1 MANMLNIN
9 KNNIVRKMEASATM
23 KGFAPIVAEMPV
35 VTRNDLEELLPDY
48 VAGGDITKLFNN

>member
-1 MANMLNIN
+1 MKGKHIA
-9 KNNIVRKMEASATM
+9 KKMEASATL

>member
-1 MANMLNIN
+1 MKGKHIA
-9 KNNIVRKMEASATM
+9 KKMEASVTM
-23 KGFAPIVAEMPV
+23 NYFAPIVAKMPV